1 MLPSTCILPSQL
13 QRIEEKRAQKAYT
26 SAMESSHIYAGLR
39 RLEDPAGYLPPHN
52 LGIPGASQAICRHVP
67 PIFFILF
74 HLLTITSVLF
84 SLLGLST
91 IGIDLLRIRR
101 INRHLDFI
109 TRDDMLLA
117 QNDASKYL
125 SAHDLKEAVEE
136 RGMYVFLSSCLSCLH
151 KNASQIDRIFFSHLR
166 SSRGLGHKDL
176 QARLQWWLESIKPA
190 GIAEATAR
198 RLALIISSR

>member
-136 RGMYVFLSSCLSCLH
+136 RGMYVLPFMSAQECIT
-151 KNASQIDRIFFSHLR
+151 N
-166 SSRGLGHKDL
+166 
-176 QARLQWWLESIKPA
+176 
-190 GIAEATAR
+190 
-198 RLALIISSR
+198 